1 MTYGT
6 QKNWI
11 TYVEFLITQLKFLEL
26 YMLTAKCLVIQL
38 TFFYVFN
45 RNIYDLI
52 IPLLL

>member
-11 TYVEFLITQLKFLEL
+11 TYVEFLEL

-45 RNIYDLI
+45 RKHL
-52 IPLLL
+52 